1 MYRVTKRFARG
12 AEAQIAEFRQEEEAK
27 IFIHE
32 KLQEDANFKI
42 NAVYCL
48 YEGSDLHQEFTQSDL
63 AAKPSS
69 SETTSGES
77 SRGQRFSP
85 TPMNTVPRPP
95 GIPRSG
101 FKDEEDDK
109 EK

>member
-27 IFIHE
+27 IFVHE

-48 YEGSDLHQEFTQSDL
+48 YEGSDLHQEFTQNDL
-63 AAKPSS
+63 EATISS
-69 SETTSGES
+69 SSDTTTQQS

-85 TPMNTVPRPP
+85 TPMNTAPRPP

-101 FKDEEDDK
+101 FKDEED
-109 EK
+109 